1 MRTLGSRL
9 KWAREQTSASQTAL
23 SRVAD
28 IALRLVALIE
38 AGDRDNPELRTVQK
52 LAKALDVPL
61 AWLANGEGDRPD
73 PEVIQAAIEPALAK
87 LKGGKTKRKA
97 A

>member
-9 KWAREQTSASQTAL
+9 KWARETTTASQTSLA
-23 SRVAD
+23 RIAG

-52 LAKALDVPL
+52 LAKALNVPL
-61 AWLANGEGDRPD
+61 AWLANGEGDRPE
-73 PEVIQAAIEPALAK
+73 PGTVQATVEPALLK
-87 LKGGKTKRKA
+87 LRVKGRRA